1 MDTPENTQ
9 LQRRDAAEF
18 LRTRGFPVSAR
29 TLEKLACAGGGP
41 PMKKWGRRVL
51 YEPAALLAW
60 ANSRL
65 SAELASTSA
74 AEAENG

>member
-9 LQRRDAAEF
+9 LQRREAAEF
-18 LRTRGFPVSAR
+18 LQGRGFPVSAR

-41 PMKKWGRRVL
+41 PIKKWGRRVL

-60 ANSRL
+60 ATARL
-65 SAELASTSA
+65 SAPVSSTS
-74 AEAENG
+74 ETSDV